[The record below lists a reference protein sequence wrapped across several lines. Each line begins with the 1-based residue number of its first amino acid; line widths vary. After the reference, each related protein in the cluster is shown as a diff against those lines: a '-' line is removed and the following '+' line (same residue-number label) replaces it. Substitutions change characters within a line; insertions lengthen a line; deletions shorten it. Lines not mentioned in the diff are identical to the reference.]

1 MALDPRY
8 EPKKL
13 ASGSAAVQQGYKASE
28 IEALGDQTEQEQ
40 AIFWRY
46 LKGCFHLRR
55 TEIPY
60 DQPELRLEEGK
71 LAESQKR
78 LVVLVDQHKALLD
91 ETARVD
97 EKKAERVEHVEEEKT
112 EKEIQSLQT
121 CSQLKAR
128 IVSSTAVLKELEEA
142 HARLTGT
149 AKQEIIS
156 ALGRKIKDKERY
168 LQECT
173 ERYKRIVGVT
183 TVITSPCSR
192 RISTASILTDAASL
206 IDAEATAWEQL
217 VALEDNLLHRQ
228 LEINIPRKMRMLE
241 EFQKA
246 CIKYWDMTPM
256 KAAQKH
262 ERISSLQALVKQGV
276 EQMRKHDKEHGILW
290 KAAYRATVA
299 ANWATSDN
307 YKIPTTWDGVVSM
320 STTTAA
326 ASSPAPAPVVVHK
339 TPSDT
344 TVEKTARIVAKPK
357 PALSVVVEISTAQ
370 IRVTE
375 LPKPCKI
382 PSRAFEQRQ

>member
-1 MALDPRY
+1 
-8 EPKKL
+8 
-13 ASGSAAVQQGYKASE
+13 
-28 IEALGDQTEQEQ
+28 
-40 AIFWRY
+40 
-46 LKGCFHLRR
+46 LRK

-78 LVVLVDQHKALLD
+78 LVVLVDQHKAL
-91 ETARVD
+91 
-97 EKKAERVEHVEEEKT
+97 
-112 EKEIQSLQT
+112 LQT

-168 LQECT
+168 LQERT

-256 KAAQKH
+256 EAAQKH

-339 TPSDT
+339 TPSDS